1 MSDYKHNSMNEPR
14 EADEE
19 CITIFRAVKDE
30 IIAEIRKLNK
40 DDEIHDLHRMDKLKN
55 ISEFTPVLYAYED
68 VAFGRTYFGKIHLG
82 DEKYIH
88 ARVHKGVDNKI
99 TFYSLWTEPDGAVWD
114 KDTPLKYFID

>member
-19 CITIFRAVKDE
+19 CVTIFRAVKDD

-40 DDEIHDLHRMDKLKN
+40 DDEIHGLHRMDKLKN

-68 VAFGRTYFGKIHLG
+68 VAFGRNYFGKIHLG

-88 ARVHKGVDNKI
+88 ARVHKGIDNQIK
-99 TFYSLWTEPDGAVWD
+99 FYSLWTEPDGAVWD